1 MLTVELCLSYYQLL
15 VSLFEG
21 HTAKVF
27 RVKWCPL
34 REGILVSGSDDKLV
48 FLLCFYTD
56 ACPMWAPVDIQVS
69 VLAVFL
75 Y

>member
-1 MLTVELCLSYYQLL
+1 MLLL
-15 VSLFEG
+15 G

-48 FLLCFYTD
+48 YFLFSDTHVFEYEGV
-56 ACPMWAPVDIQVS
+56 VDLH
-69 VLAVFL
+69 LAHWQHTKL
-75 Y
+75 DTQNE

>member
-1 MLTVELCLSYYQLL
+1 LVELCPIGVIL
-15 VSLFEG
+15 VSLLLLG

-34 REGILVSGSDDKLV
+34 REGILVSGSDDKS
-48 FLLCFYTD
+48 
-56 ACPMWAPVDIQVS
+56 VS
-69 VLAVFL
+69 ISLAL